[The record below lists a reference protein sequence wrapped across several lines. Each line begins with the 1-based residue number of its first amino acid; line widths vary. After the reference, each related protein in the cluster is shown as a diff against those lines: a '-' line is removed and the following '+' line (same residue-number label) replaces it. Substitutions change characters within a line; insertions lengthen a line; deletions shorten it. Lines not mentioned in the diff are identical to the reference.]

1 MTPILTLAL
10 SLLVTLGPEQPLG
23 NTALRPAVFNQWLRS
38 VASNGRDF
46 VALWSDERGA
56 PFPSSRPA
64 LYTARIGGE
73 QHRIADSTSGGTL
86 FWNGSAYQL
95 LYTLDNGHTLLQTL
109 DDDGKPVGAAKEID
123 LAVAPREAATNGR
136 NLLTLQYSGSIWLNS
151 LEGPVLWKQLIGEP
165 TDASSIAVLPNGD
178 YRFAALTNKAVL
190 LVTVDG
196 TTGFITEQRVLAA
209 NADHLG
215 AFIRPDGSALVAW
228 TEGSAARYELVGVTQ
243 PATFSTN
250 ANGAGVAVGWDGHQ
264 FGIVLDGARLF
275 RVSADGQLLDAAPI
289 DLVGG
294 PSQDVHFA
302 ASATAVLIAG
312 DTFNAAS
319 VDWDVVARVGRGFD
333 DAAAAPPVPIA
344 TSMEQQ
350 QRPRVAD
357 GGLTLWVERD
367 LLAQLPGS
375 GAPHTLAAGQ
385 QHAAIGRGA
394 SSYLVAWIDT
404 DKVLAKRVDFD
415 GTPIDAD
422 PITLADAPGT
432 FLGSGDATP
441 AIAFDGRNYLVAWG
455 SANDLF
461 AVRVGQDGHPIDA
474 QPIALTNFGPRN
486 AYAASVRAAWSGTR
500 YVVAFVDQAFSNV
513 LISPRPPSPV
523 RVGIVTVAPSGQVLD
538 PNPTFVFDKL
548 GMISGLGLA
557 AGEQGLELVW
567 SHECVYALALHD
579 DGTPD
584 DATHAL
590 ACGSVSG
597 ADVAWDGS
605 EFASVWTEDG
615 GVKAQRLDV
624 DDAPFD
630 VTPPAAGAS
639 QPSIGASA
647 GGATIAYVRGADG
660 VPRVFTRTLLRS
672 GTPPRRRAS
681 H

>member
-1 MTPILTLAL
+1 VTPILTLAL

-23 NTALRPAVFNQWLRS
+23 NTASRPAVFNQWLRS

-73 QHRIADSTSGGTL
+73 QHQIADSTMGGTL

-95 LYTLDNGHTLLQTL
+95 LYMLDNGHTLLQTL
-109 DDDGKPVGAAKEID
+109 DDDGKPVGVAKEVD

-136 NLLTLQYSGSIWLNS
+136 NLLTLQYNGSIWLNS
-151 LEGPVLWKQLIGEP
+151 LDGPVLWKQLIGEP
-165 TDASSIAVLPNGD
+165 ADASPIAVLPNGD
-178 YRFAALTNKAVL
+178 YRFAALTNKTVL

-196 TTGFITEQRVLAA
+196 TTGFITEQRALAA
-209 NADHLG
+209 NVDRMG
-215 AFIRPDGSALVAW
+215 ASIRPDGRALVAW
-228 TEGSAARYELVGVTQ
+228 TQGATAQYELVDVTQ
-243 PATFSTN
+243 PATFATN
-250 ANGAGVAVGWDGHQ
+250 ANSAAVAVGWDGHQ
-264 FGIVLDGARLF
+264 FGVVLDGSRLF
-275 RVSADGQLLDAAPI
+275 RVSANGQLLDAAPL
-289 DLVGG
+289 DLAGE
-294 PSQDVHFA
+294 PAQDIHFA
-302 ASATAVLIAG
+302 TSANGVLIAG
-312 DTFNAAS
+312 DAFNAAN
-319 VDWDVVARVGRGFD
+319 VDWDVLARAARSFD

-344 TSMEQQ
+344 TSLELQ

-385 QHAAIGRGA
+385 QHAGIGRGA
-394 SSYLVAWIDT
+394 SSYLVAWIDAE
-404 DKVLAKRVDFD
+404 KVLAKRVAFD

-422 PITLADAPGT
+422 AITLADAPGT
-432 FLGSGDATP
+432 FLGNGDATP
-441 AIAFDGRNYLVAWG
+441 AIAFDGRNYLVVWG
-455 SANDLF
+455 NVFDVF
-461 AVRVGQDGHPIDA
+461 AVRVGQDGRPIDA
-474 QPIALTNFGPRN
+474 QPIALTSFGQANVYP
-486 AYAASVRAAWSGTR
+486 ATVRAAWSGTR
-500 YVVAFVDQAFSNV
+500 YIVAFVQQTVSFI
-513 LISPRPPSPV
+513 LISPRPPAPV

-538 PNPTFVFDKL
+538 AKPRFVFDKL
-548 GMISGLGLA
+548 GTISGLGLA
-557 AGEQGLELVW
+557 ASGQGLALVW
-567 SHECVYALALHD
+567 SHECVYELALHN

-584 DATHAL
+584 GAAHTL

-615 GVKAQRLDV
+615 VVKGQRLDV

-630 VTPPAAGAS
+630 VTPPSARAS

-647 GGATIAYVRGADG
+647 GGATIAYVRDADG

-672 GTPPRRRAS
+672 GTPPRHRPSR
-681 H
+681 